1 MCIGRFQVSDNIF
14 YFQFSVI
21 LRNEESMFLASWIL
35 PSSVWRAHTSF
46 FMQRFFVTSP
56 LGIDVILTDKDIYHQ
71 LTRVLRIQVGE
82 QVSLFDGDG
91 SETIYTVTSIDKKS
105 VSLRG
110 QDRVFPQTEAKR
122 AITLYQALPNKH
134 EKIEYIL
141 QKGVEVGI
149 SRFVF
154 FRSERSQKLLLSPAK
169 IERFASIAREA
180 VEQCGWVRV
189 PEMLYIEKG
198 MSYDIWGTNMVLDT
212 TWLTRNC
219 REYDNI
225 GDIALWVGPEGGW
238 SDDERSKMSDYG
250 FIFARFGERVLRT
263 ETAGVV
269 MAFALLHA

>member
-1 MCIGRFQVSDNIF
+1 
-14 YFQFSVI
+14 
-21 LRNEESMFLASWIL
+21 
-35 PSSVWRAHTSF
+35 
-46 FMQRFFVTSP
+46 MQRFFVTSP

-122 AITLYQALPNKH
+122 AITLYQAMPNKH

-180 VEQCGWVRV
+180 VEQCG
-189 PEMLYIEKG
+189 
-198 MSYDIWGTNMVLDT
+198 
-212 TWLTRNC
+212 
-219 REYDNI
+219 
-225 GDIALWVGPEGGW
+225 
-238 SDDERSKMSDYG
+238 
-250 FIFARFGERVLRT
+250 
-263 ETAGVV
+263 
-269 MAFALLHA
+269 

>member
-1 MCIGRFQVSDNIF
+1 
-14 YFQFSVI
+14 
-21 LRNEESMFLASWIL
+21 
-35 PSSVWRAHTSF
+35 
-46 FMQRFFVTSP
+46 MQRFFVTSP

-71 LTRVLRIQVGE
+71 LTRVLRIQIGE
-82 QVSLFDGDG
+82 EVALFDGDG
-91 SETIYTVTSIDKKS
+91 SETIYEVTAIDKKS

-110 QDRVFPQTEAKR
+110 QDRVFPQTEPR
-122 AITLYQALPNKH
+122 RSITLYQAMPNKY

-141 QKGVEVGI
+141 QKWVEVGI

-154 FRSERSQKLLLSPAK
+154 FRSDRSQKLLLSPAK
-169 IERFASIAREA
+169 IERFQSIAREA
-180 VEQCGWVRV
+180 VEQCGGVRV
-189 PEMLYIEKG
+189 PEILYVEKG

-212 TWLTRNC
+212 TWLTRKC

-225 GDIALWVGPEGGW
+225 ADIALWVGPEGGW
-238 SDDERSKMSDYG
+238 SDDERSKMGDYG